1 MDGIS
6 GLKWKWNWEMGGGIS
21 ERELVGKGKCLAVYK
36 ENLNRSR
43 LECVFVLLKRELS
56 RTFSILFEIDAW

>member
-21 ERELVGKGKCLAVYK
+21 ERELEMGNGGQFT
-36 ENLNRSR
+36 R
-43 LECVFVLLKRELS
+43 
-56 RTFSILFEIDAW
+56 RTLTGHV